1 MNPKQEYVDIEEVN
15 EIVLTTCKGKNLC
28 TVHIPYTDIWDKEQL
43 NDDDKPPANTV
54 LYSQVACTAPEDFL
68 REKAYWALACS
79 TLGFLMCM
87 FFRFTMTYLHR
98 KSQIDSKLLDL

>member
-1 MNPKQEYVDIEEVN
+1 MAA
-15 EIVLTTCKGKNLC
+15 CKGKSLC
-28 TVHIPYTDIWDKEQL
+28 TVDIPYEDVWDSEKSGKAQ
-43 NDDDKPPANTV
+43 PPPNTV

-79 TLGFLMCM
+79 SLGFLICV

-98 KSQIDSKLLDL
+98 TSKIDSKRLDLQIV